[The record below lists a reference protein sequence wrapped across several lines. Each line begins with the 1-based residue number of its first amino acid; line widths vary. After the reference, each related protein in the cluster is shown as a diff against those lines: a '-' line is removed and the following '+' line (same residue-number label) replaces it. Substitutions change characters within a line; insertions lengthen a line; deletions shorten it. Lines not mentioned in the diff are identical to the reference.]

1 MPKTN
6 ESVASS
12 KKPSQSFKI
21 NNPEKISSQMTIP
34 FHKSTVTEEE
44 EKAVLGVLRSKWLTT
59 GIQTKK
65 FESEFAEY
73 TNCKYA
79 IAVNS
84 CTAAMH
90 VALSAYG
97 ITKDDEVITT
107 PYTFIATVEAIEYV
121 GAIPV
126 LVDVDDDFNISID
139 MIKSALTK
147 KTRAIIPVH
156 IAGNPCNM
164 EVLRSFADE
173 NSLFLLQ
180 DAAHAIE
187 SYWNGKHVSEFG
199 DVAAFSFYATKNITT
214 AGEGGMLVTNNESI
228 AKRSRRLVLH
238 GINKDA
244 YQRYIVGGKWKY
256 EVVELGFK
264 YNMTDVAASMGRVQL
279 KRVDTWHI
287 QRQTI
292 VAKYNEVFSQLRGLI
307 VPKEYECTQHA
318 WHLYILRINPENF
331 VINRDEMVEK
341 LDQTGVSTSVHF
353 IPVHH
358 HPYYKCR
365 LIIPKTGLPNTDRLY
380 TSAITLP
387 LYPSLTDH
395 EVDYIINKVSDLAKT
410 FQK

>member
-1 MPKTN
+1 MTTPLH
-6 ESVASS
+6 
-12 KKPSQSFKI
+12 KPTVMTTPLHK
-21 NNPEKISSQMTIP
+21 PTVMTIP
-34 FHKSTVTEEE
+34 FHKPTVTEEE
-44 EKAVLGVLRSKWLTT
+44 EKAVLSVLRSKWLTT

-73 TNCKYA
+73 TNCKFA

-90 VALSAYG
+90 VALAAYG
-97 ITKDDEVITT
+97 ITKGDEVITT
-107 PYTFIATVEAIEYV
+107 PYTYIATVEAIEYV
-121 GAIPV
+121 GARPV
-126 LVDVDDDFNISID
+126 LVDINDDFNISID
-139 MIKSALTK
+139 RIKFALTK

-180 DAAHAIE
+180 DAAHGIE

-244 YQRYIVGGKWKY
+244 YQRYLVGGTWKY

-279 KRVDTWHI
+279 KKVDTWHI
-287 QRQTI
+287 RRNAI
-292 VAKYNEVFSQLRGLI
+292 VKKYNEAFSQIRGLI
-307 VPKEYECTQHA
+307 VPKEFECTQHA
-318 WHLYILRINPENF
+318 WHLYILRINLEYF
-331 VINRDEMVEK
+331 VINRDEMIEK
-341 LDQTGVSTSVHF
+341 INQTGVSTSVHF

-358 HPYYKCR
+358 HPYYYNR
-365 LIIPKTGLPNTDRLY
+365 ITIPHTGLPNTERLY
-380 TSAITLP
+380 KSAITLP
-387 LYPSLTDH
+387 LYPSMTDK
-395 EVDYIINKVSDLAKT
+395 EVCYIVDKVSDLAKA